1 MLQFLQRHF
10 CKDLQLVLKFL
21 SVPWEREFLIAGQT
35 LSRALSKLGE
45 RIISGV
51 SNVVIS
57 IRQCL
62 HEYRSIDFLFTSF
75 FAHFKC
81 RDKRKEFAP
90 NRAAYHPFGVDVFLS
105 QRKIDHVAQFVELP
119 VSDSSGTLP
128 PILVVNV
135 QVFPPF
141 RMVAPS

>member
-1 MLQFLQRHF
+1 MFTR
-10 CKDLQLVLKFL
+10 
-21 SVPWEREFLIAGQT
+21 
-35 LSRALSKLGE
+35 
-45 RIISGV
+45 
-51 SNVVIS
+51 IS
-57 IRQCL
+57 INRFCI
-62 HEYRSIDFLFTSF
+62 YVFLCT
-75 FAHFKC
+75 FKC

-90 NRAAYHPFGVDVFLS
+90 NFAAYHPFGVDVFLS

-141 RMVAPS
+141 RMTAPS